1 MHVLELQKEQNFR
14 LMFNRNK
21 KVSKEFIPIR
31 QEIKESSKFSL
42 KDLLGG
48 NVLSKEVVTRQIPF
62 LLFVA
67 VAIILYIFNQ
77 YRGENVMRQI
87 MSLEK
92 SVRELRAESV
102 STAFDLQ
109 ELSKQSEVTRMVTEQ
124 GLPLQEAKTPP
135 YKIVMDE

>member
-1 MHVLELQKEQNFR
+1 
-14 LMFNRNK
+14 MFKRK
-21 KVSKEFIPIR
+21 KIENKEFISTK

-48 NVLSKEVVTRQIPF
+48 KVLEKDVVTRQIPF

-67 VAIILYIFNQ
+67 MSILLYIFNQ
-77 YRGENVMRQI
+77 YQGENVMRQI
-87 MSLEK
+87 MTLEK
-92 SVRELRAESV
+92 DIREMRAEAV

-109 ELSKQSEVTRMVTEQ
+109 ELSKQSEVKQMIIDLE
-124 GLPLQEAKTPP
+124 LPLQEAKTPP

>member
-1 MHVLELQKEQNFR
+1 
-14 LMFNRNK
+14 MFKGNK
-21 KVSKEFIPIR
+21 KTDKEFIPTG
-31 QEIKESSKFSL
+31 QEIKESSKFSA

-48 NVLSKEVVTRQIPF
+48 DVLSKEVVTRQIPF
-62 LLFVA
+62 LLFVT
-67 VAIILYIFNQ
+67 VAILLYIFNQ

-92 SVRELRAESV
+92 RVLEMRAESV
-102 STAFDLQ
+102 STAFGLQ
-109 ELSKQSEVTRMVTEQ
+109 ELSKQSEVTRLITEQ

>member
-1 MHVLELQKEQNFR
+1 
-14 LMFNRNK
+14 MFKRNK
-21 KVSKEFIPIR
+21 KTNKEFIPTR
-31 QEIKESSKFSL
+31 QEIKESSKFSV

-62 LLFVA
+62 LLFVTI
-67 VAIILYIFNQ
+67 AILLYIFNQ

-92 SVRELRAESV
+92 QVREMHAESV

-124 GLPLQEAKTPP
+124 GLPLLEAKTPP
-135 YKIVMDE
+135 YKIAMDE